1 MLSMTKLVFIC
12 TMMNTEW
19 ELFEL
24 ELQHRDLENDIMVM
38 FLRAVKQPL
47 QISLRDFILRIQT
60 EGKEKERV
68 DQPFR
73 IFAK

>member
-24 ELQHRDLENDIMVM
+24 EVQHRDLENDIMAM
-38 FLRAVKQPL
+38 FQRAVKQPL
-47 QISLRDFILRIQT
+47 QIFLRDFILRIQT